1 MIFLLNLYIPKI
13 RRMIMNKKI
22 WAVVSRE
29 YFTRA
34 KTKGYIIGTLM
45 FPIIIVF
52 LFGGIYIFGKAFQP
66 STQNFAVIDQTGRIY
81 VQMVE
86 MLPDT
91 LKNGSLKFS
100 FSEIKTIDENLEPTI
115 EELKQKVLNKKLTG
129 FLVIP
134 ENILESKEVKYSAR
148 NVSNFDDLEKIEWAI
163 SKSVSNIRLEN
174 LGYSPEVIRRE
185 MYAGY
190 INLTSFQLTEKG
202 EVSKSGVSN
211 FLLTYLLTYLLM
223 LFIMI
228 YGQTITASVIE
239 EKSQRITETII
250 SSIKPVE
257 LMMGK
262 LVGVCLLGITQLVVI
277 GSFVYLLSAFGAPF
291 LLKMGIETP
300 KLLNIIG
307 NLQFTPVVFMFFILY
322 FFMGYLLYATLF
334 AAVGSM
340 VNTTDEG
347 QQFLTPIIFLNII
360 GFFIMITVA
369 QNPDTPA
376 AFWASLFPFFTP
388 SVMFARIAVSHPSLP
403 SGAVLSIFT
412 MGISIYLIIKLVA
425 KIYRVGILMYG
436 KKPSLKEALK
446 WIRYK

>member
-1 MIFLLNLYIPKI
+1 
-13 RRMIMNKKI
+13 MNKKI

-100 FSEIKTIDENLEPTI
+100 FSEIKTTDENLEPTI

>member
-1 MIFLLNLYIPKI
+1 
-13 RRMIMNKKI
+13 MNKKI

-29 YFTRA
+29 FLTRA

-45 FPIIIVF
+45 FPVILIF
-52 LFGGIYIFGKAFQP
+52 LFGGIFIFGRFFQP
-66 STQNFAVIDQTGRIY
+66 STQHFEVIDQTGKIFP
-81 VQMVE
+81 QMVE
-86 MLPDT
+86 MLSDT
-91 LKNGSLKFS
+91 LKNGSLKYS
-100 FSEIKTIDENLEPTI
+100 FTEIDATEENLENTL
-115 EELKQKVLNKKLTG
+115 EELRTKVLQKVIDG
-129 FLVIP
+129 FFIIP
-134 ENILESKEVKYSAR
+134 DNILTSRQVKYSAR
-148 NVSNFDDLEKIEWAI
+148 NVSNFDDLRDIERVI
-163 SKSVSNIRLEN
+163 SKSVGNIRLEN
-174 LGYSPEVIRRE
+174 LGYSPEVIRQE

-190 INLTSFQLTEKG
+190 ISLTSYQVTEKG
-202 EVSKSGVSN
+202 EISKSGVSN

-228 YGQTITASVIE
+228 YGQAVTGSVIE

-250 SSIKPVE
+250 SSIKPIE

-262 LVGVCLLGITQLVVI
+262 IVGICLLGITQLTVI
-277 GSFVYLLSAFGAPF
+277 GSFIILLSTYGTPA
-291 LLKMGIETP
+291 LVKMGVETP

-307 NLQFTPVVFMFFILY
+307 NLQFTPVVFAFFILY
-322 FFMGYLLYATLF
+322 FFMGFLLYATLF

-376 AFWASLFPFFTP
+376 AFWASLIPFFTP
-388 SVMFARIAVSHPSLP
+388 SVMFARIAVSHPTLP
-403 SGAVLSIFT
+403 SGAILSIFT
-412 MGISIYLIIKLVA
+412 MGISIYFIISLVA

-436 KKPSLKEALK
+436 KKPSLKEAIK
-446 WIRYK
+446 WIKYK

>member
-1 MIFLLNLYIPKI
+1 
-13 RRMIMNKKI
+13 MNKKI

-403 SGAVLSIFT
+403 SGAILSIFT

>member
-100 FSEIKTIDENLEPTI
+100 FSEIKTTDENLEPTI

>member
-1 MIFLLNLYIPKI
+1 
-13 RRMIMNKKI
+13 MNRKI

-29 YFTRA
+29 YTTRA
-34 KTKGYIIGTLM
+34 RTKGYIIGTLM
-45 FPIIIVF
+45 FPVILVF
-52 LFGGIYIFGKAFQP
+52 LFGGIFIFGKVFQP
-66 STQNFAVIDQTGRIY
+66 STQYFEVVDQSGRIY
-81 VQMVE
+81 SQMVE

-91 LKNGSLKFS
+91 LKNGKLKFS
-100 FSEIKTIDENLEPTI
+100 FK
-115 EELKQKVLNKKLTG
+115 ELKPAPEKFEAVLEKLRSKVRNKEIDG
-129 FLVIP
+129 FIIIP
-134 ENILESKEVKYSAR
+134 ENILETRQAKYSAR
-148 NVSNFDDLEKIEWAI
+148 NISNFEDMEKIEWAI
-163 SKSVSNIRLEN
+163 SKSCSNIRLEN
-174 LGYSPEVIRRE
+174 LGYSPEIIRRE

-190 INLTSFQLTEKG
+190 ISLISFQVTEKG

-228 YGQTITASVIE
+228 YGQTVTGSVIE

-250 SSIKPVE
+250 SSIKPTE
-257 LMMGK
+257 LMIGK
-262 LVGVCLLGITQLVVI
+262 LIGVCFLGITQLVVI
-277 GSFVYLLSAFGAPF
+277 GSFVYLVSTYGAPF
-291 LLKMGIETP
+291 LLRMGVETP
-300 KLLNIIG
+300 KLLEIIG
-307 NLQFTPVVFMFFILY
+307 NLQFTPVIFIFFILY
-322 FFMGYLLYATLF
+322 FFMGYLLYASLF
-334 AAVGSM
+334 AAVGAM

-369 QNPDTPA
+369 KNPDTTA

-403 SGAVLSIFT
+403 SGAIISIFT
-412 MGISIYLIIKLVA
+412 MIISIYLIIKLVA

-446 WIRYK
+446 WLKYN

>member
-1 MIFLLNLYIPKI
+1 
-13 RRMIMNKKI
+13 MNKKI
-22 WAVVSRE
+22 WAVVGRE

-45 FPIIIVF
+45 FPVIIIF
-52 LFGGIYIFGKAFQP
+52 LFGGIFLFGRFFQP
-66 STQNFAVIDQTGRIY
+66 STQDFNVIDQTGKIY
-81 VQMVE
+81 PQMVE
-86 MLPDT
+86 MLQDT
-91 LKNGSLKFS
+91 LKDGSLKFS
-100 FSEIKTIDENLEPTI
+100 FTEVKTTS
-115 EELKQKVLNKKLTG
+115 EELENIITELRTKVLQKEIDG
-129 FLVIP
+129 FFIIP
-134 ENILESKEVKYSAR
+134 ENILETKQVKYSAR
-148 NVSNFDDLEKIEWAI
+148 NVSNFDALRDIERVI
-163 SKSVSNIRLEN
+163 SKSVGNIRLEN
-174 LGYSPEVIRRE
+174 RGYSPDIIRQE

-190 INLTSFQLTEKG
+190 ISLTSYQVTEKG
-202 EVSKSGVSN
+202 DISKSGVSN
-211 FLLTYLLTYLLM
+211 FMLTYLLTYLLM

-228 YGQTITASVIE
+228 YGQTVTGSVIE

-262 LVGVCLLGITQLVVI
+262 ILGVCFLGITQLVVI
-277 GSFVYLLSAFGAPF
+277 GSFVYLLSAYGAPF
-291 LLKMGIETP
+291 LMKMGVETP
-300 KLLNIIG
+300 KLLNLIG
-307 NLQFTPVVFMFFILY
+307 NLQFTPVIFIFFILY

-360 GFFIMITVA
+360 GFFIMISVA

-388 SVMFARIAVSHPSLP
+388 SVMFARIAVSHPTLP
-403 SGAVLSIFT
+403 SGAILSIFI
-412 MGISIYLIIKLVA
+412 MGISIYLIIRFVA

-436 KKPSLKEALK
+436 KKPSLKEAIK
-446 WIRYK
+446 WMKYK

>member
-1 MIFLLNLYIPKI
+1 
-13 RRMIMNKKI
+13 MNKKI
-22 WAVVSRE
+22 WAVVGRE

-34 KTKGYIIGTLM
+34 RTKGYIIGTLM
-45 FPIIIVF
+45 FPIILIF
-52 LFGGIYIFGKAFQP
+52 LFGGIFLFGRFFQP
-66 STQNFAVIDQTGRIY
+66 STQHFRVIDQTEKIFP
-81 VQMVE
+81 QMTE
-86 MLPDT
+86 MLQDT
-91 LKNGSLKFS
+91 LKDGSLKFS
-100 FSEIKTIDENLEPTI
+100 FDEVKTTEEELENMI
-115 EELKQKVLNKKLTG
+115 EELRTKVLNKNIDG
-129 FLVIP
+129 FFIIP
-134 ENILESKEVKYSAR
+134 ENILETRQVKYSAR
-148 NVSNFDDLEKIEWAI
+148 NVSNFDDLRYIERVI
-163 SKSVSNIRLEN
+163 SKSVGNIRLEN
-174 LGYSPEVIRRE
+174 LGYSPDVIRRE

-190 INLTSFQLTEKG
+190 INLTSFQVTEKG

-228 YGQTITASVIE
+228 YGQTVTGSVIE

-262 LVGVCLLGITQLVVI
+262 LLGVCFLGITQLVVI
-277 GSFVYLLSAFGAPF
+277 GSFVYLLSAYGAPF
-291 LLKMGIETP
+291 LENMGVQTP

-307 NLQFTPVVFMFFILY
+307 NLQFTPVVFIFFILY

-360 GFFIMITVA
+360 GFFIMISVA

-403 SGAVLSIFT
+403 SGAILSIFT

>member
-1 MIFLLNLYIPKI
+1 
-13 RRMIMNKKI
+13 MNKKI
-22 WAVVSRE
+22 WAVVGRE
-29 YFTRA
+29 FFTRA
-34 KTKGYIIGTLM
+34 RTKGYIIGTLM
-45 FPIIIVF
+45 FPIILIF
-52 LFGGIYIFGKAFQP
+52 LFGGIFLFGRFFQP
-66 STQNFAVIDQTGRIY
+66 STQNYEVIDQTGKIFP
-81 VQMVE
+81 QMVE

-91 LKNGSLKFS
+91 LKDGNLRFK
-100 FSEIKTIDENLEPTI
+100 FSEIKTANEDLESII
-115 EELKQKVLNKKLTG
+115 EKLREKVLNKQIDG
-129 FLVIP
+129 FLI
-134 ENILESKEVKYSAR
+134 IGDDIITTKQVKYSAR

-163 SKSVSNIRLEN
+163 SKSVGNIRLEN
-174 LGYSPEVIRRE
+174 KGYYPEEIRQE
-185 MYAGY
+185 LKSGY
-190 INLTSFQLTEKG
+190 INITSYQVTDKG

-228 YGQTITASVIE
+228 YGQTVTGSVIE

-262 LVGVCLLGITQLVVI
+262 ILGVCLLGITQLIVI
-277 GSFVYLLSAFGAPF
+277 GSFVYILSTHGAPF

-300 KLLNIIG
+300 KLLNIIS

-334 AAVGSM
+334 AAIGSM

-388 SVMFARIAVSHPSLP
+388 SVMFARIAVSHPHLP
-403 SGAVLSIFT
+403 SGAILSIFT
-412 MGISIYLIIKLVA
+412 MIISIYLIVSLVA

-436 KKPSLKEALK
+436 KKPSLKEAIK

>member
-1 MIFLLNLYIPKI
+1 
-13 RRMIMNKKI
+13 MNKKI

-100 FSEIKTIDENLEPTI
+100 FSEIKTIDENLERTI

>member
-1 MIFLLNLYIPKI
+1 
-13 RRMIMNKKI
+13 MNKKI

-29 YFTRA
+29 YATRA

-45 FPIIIVF
+45 FPIIIIF
-52 LFGGIYIFGKAFQP
+52 LFGGIFIFGKFFQP
-66 STQNFAVIDQTGRIY
+66 STQHFEVIDQTGRIY
-81 VQMVE
+81 DQMVE

-100 FSEIKTIDENLEPTI
+100 FN
-115 EELKQKVLNKKLTG
+115 ELKPSAEEFDEVIEKLRSQVRNKQITG
-129 FLVIP
+129 FIVIP
-134 ENILESKEVKYSAR
+134 EDILETKEAKYSAK
-148 NVSNFDDLEKIEWAI
+148 NISNFEDMRKIEWAI
-163 SKSVSNIRLEN
+163 SKSCSNIRLEN

-190 INLTSFQLTEKG
+190 ISMVSFQVTEKG

-211 FLLTYLLTYLLM
+211 YLLTYILTYLLM

-228 YGQTITASVIE
+228 YGQSVTASVIE

-250 SSIKPVE
+250 SSIKPAE

-262 LVGVCLLGITQLVVI
+262 LIGICLLGITQLVVI
-277 GSFVYLLSAFGAPF
+277 GTFVYMLSAYGAPF
-291 LLKMGIETP
+291 LMKMGVQTP
-300 KLLNIIG
+300 KLLDIIG
-307 NLQFTPVVFMFFILY
+307 NLQFTPVIFMFFILY
-322 FFMGYLLYATLF
+322 FFMGYLLYSSLF

-369 QNPDTPA
+369 KNPDTTA

-403 SGAVLSIFT
+403 SGAILSIFT
-412 MGISIYLIIKLVA
+412 MAISIYLIVKLVA

-436 KKPSLKEALK
+436 KKPSLKEAWK
-446 WIRYK
+446 WVKYK

>member
-1 MIFLLNLYIPKI
+1 
-13 RRMIMNKKI
+13 
-22 WAVVSRE
+22 
-29 YFTRA
+29 
-34 KTKGYIIGTLM
+34 
-45 FPIIIVF
+45 
-52 LFGGIYIFGKAFQP
+52 
-66 STQNFAVIDQTGRIY
+66 
-81 VQMVE
+81 
-86 MLPDT
+86 
-91 LKNGSLKFS
+91 
-100 FSEIKTIDENLEPTI
+100 
-115 EELKQKVLNKKLTG
+115 
-129 FLVIP
+129 
-134 ENILESKEVKYSAR
+134 
-148 NVSNFDDLEKIEWAI
+148 VSNFDDLEKIEWAI